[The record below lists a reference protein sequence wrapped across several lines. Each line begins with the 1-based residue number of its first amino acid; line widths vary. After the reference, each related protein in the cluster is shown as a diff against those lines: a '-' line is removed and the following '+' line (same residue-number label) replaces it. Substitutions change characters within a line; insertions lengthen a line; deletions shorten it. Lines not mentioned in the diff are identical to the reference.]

1 MSSARPALT
10 QALTQ
15 ARLKELLHYDP
26 ETGHFTWLANQ
37 GRARAGQTAGTTD
50 KVGYVVVRVAG
61 RFYKAHRL
69 AFLYM
74 RGEIPPDD
82 VDHINRVKG
91 DNCWR
96 NLRLA
101 TRPENLANIGLL
113 RSNTSGYRGVSW
125 RKSSGRWQAFGS
137 RDRRRVHLGFFDDLI
152 EAATAAQKWREENFG
167 IFAVAGQP
175 GLASVVS

>member
-1 MSSARPALT
+1 MPSDRPL
-10 QALTQ
+10 LTQ

-26 ETGHFTWLANQ
+26 ETGQFTWLANQ
-37 GRARAGQTAGTTD
+37 GRARTGQTAGTTD
-50 KVGYVVVRVAG
+50 TAGYVVVRAAG
-61 RFYKAHRL
+61 RFYKAHRM

-74 RGEIPPDD
+74 CGEFPPDD

-91 DNCWR
+91 DNRWG

-137 RDRRRVHLGFFDDLI
+137 RDRRRVHLGFFDSL
-152 EAATAAQKWREENFG
+152 EGAAIAAQKWREENFG
-167 IFAVAGQP
+167 VFAAAGQP
-175 GLASVVS
+175 TPEPVASQA